1 VTERPCC
8 KCHGEP
14 MYRNG
19 VRSAWRCAIKAR
31 ERNSRRI
38 RMRCG
43 YDLQFF
49 VGYAPTA
56 EAAEYLRRKIHD
68 EAPRYA

>member
-1 VTERPCC
+1 MNERPSCT
-8 KCHGEP
+8 CHGEP

-19 VRSAWRCAIKAR
+19 LRSNWRCAVRAR

-38 RMRCG
+38 RIRAG

-49 VGYAPTA
+49 LGYAPTD
-56 EAAEYLRRKIHD
+56 EAAAHLRRWIRE